1 MVIPPFIPL
10 KPTLSCQ
17 LPVDPLN
24 HIVRYPIPFLSFRA
38 RTYNM
43 AYGLKDGK
51 FHTDHLF
58 ANPILYLVPASQE
71 CGKGLWKKN
80 LSLTMIFSS

>member
-10 KPTLSCQ
+10 KPMLSCHF
-17 LPVDPLN
+17 PVDCLN
-24 HIVRYPIPFLSFRA
+24 QFVMCPIPFLSFRA

-43 AYGLKDGK
+43 AYGLMDGK

-58 ANPILYLVPASQE
+58 VNPILSLVSASQE
-71 CGKGLWKKN
+71 CGKGLWEK
-80 LSLTMIFSS
+80 IFP